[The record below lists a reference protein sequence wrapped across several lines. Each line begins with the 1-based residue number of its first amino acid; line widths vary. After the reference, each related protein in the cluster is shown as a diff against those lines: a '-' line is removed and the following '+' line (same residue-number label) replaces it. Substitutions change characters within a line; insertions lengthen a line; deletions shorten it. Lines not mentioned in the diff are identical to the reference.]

1 MCQKLWKLAGS
12 RQSYCKNYLAY
23 FFWPTLYIFDRK
35 WNQLSRFF
43 LTSHNQWDK
52 KTRRQSYNTIK
63 GLFWPTLYVHYVS
76 EFFFLSPCALHLNT
90 AAFQSKF
97 HVAVKTRSQY
107 RAMSCCPHTAHAPH
121 RSRRLGSGQYQPI
134 SIHQLQLNDTELIN
148 IHFSFDQPPA
158 TYASMHI

>member
-1 MCQKLWKLAGS
+1 MGQKNTPTKLQHNK
-12 RQSYCKNYLAY
+12 RLILAH
-23 FFWPTLYIFDRK
+23 P
-35 WNQLSRFF
+35 
-43 LTSHNQWDK
+43 
-52 KTRRQSYNTIK
+52 
-63 GLFWPTLYVHYVS
+63 V
-76 EFFFLSPCALHLNT
+76 CALCERIFFSFSVCAALQHLNT

-134 SIHQLQLNDTELIN
+134 SIHQLQLNDTGLIN

-158 TYASMHI
+158 ILMRRCYGIIRLLPTVTIMDKSIFMSGRLTADDSTSEELLLAGA